1 MEGKGSVLIRI
12 DTGFPFPTG
21 SGSITIH
28 KLVHSWLLVPSSL
41 SRWSFFTAPCVPS
54 TFSWNL
60 KVGRGSGGETQGK
73 WVADYHSSCHL
84 ELLSDWATVSPKVGF
99 CYFSWS
105 RYLVTH
111 WVLERPNLSPI
122 ETRTWAQSKGPWQL
136 FSPLLLPKVPFW
148 VHLPLGPLRGKNEV
162 IKRLASKAYH

>member
-21 SGSITIH
+21 SGSIIIH
-28 KLVHSWLLVPSSL
+28 KLVHSTSSAQQPLQMVLLHCALPTTYLQLELERYGEMWRDSRER
-41 SRWSFFTAPCVPS
+41 SRW
-54 TFSWNL
+54 
-60 KVGRGSGGETQGK
+60 
-73 WVADYHSSCHL
+73 
-84 ELLSDWATVSPKVGF
+84 LSQQLTPRASVWLATVSPKVGF

-105 RYLVTH
+105 RYLVTC

-122 ETRTWAQSKGPWQL
+122 ETRTWAQGEGPWKL
-136 FSPLLLPKVPFW
+136 FSPLLSPRVPFW
-148 VHLPLGPLRGKNEV
+148 VHLHLGPLRGKNEV